1 MTKARCNPLWQPIP
15 CPLSDIEG
23 LESWL
28 GDMAAQGLVP
38 VTIGQNF
45 ARFRCSQPKAVRYRL
60 NAKPAPE
67 TFLES
72 SPGTPD
78 GEERALAQEYGWY
91 YVTAVG
97 DFFLYACEDR
107 DAPELNTDPQV
118 QALSLRYAKRQV
130 FAPAGLLAYWLVTF
144 WVRYAMGVWHT
155 PVIDFVELGWLSFC
169 YLGLLA
175 AALVSVVHNT
185 ALLYRFSARLTRGA
199 EPERHK
205 NWRKGAGRYLVGRVL
220 AALLF
225 VLTIVW
231 TFAGSAMEKSRHGSI
246 PLEDY
251 TAPLPFATLDDYAGQ
266 PTALDADAAPAASFV
281 LVQRLPLAPTFIKY
295 EAHGQAGANGLRG
308 ALYVEYYECITPQ
321 LAQTMYR
328 EGKTNGLHNFPETA
342 ADAANGSIYCRTLV
356 DGNKVLR
363 VLLYQDSKAV
373 PMISLLEKSLG
384 DRTAVLLGERAAADT
399 LILTPRTVS
408 GREMLDAVCM
418 PVGIDPEDVLV
429 LAGGLPM
436 LDMVRASSQSTA
448 AADAPAELRLAAQ
461 KVTLT
466 DAAAGSA
473 VEVLYRMVRDA
484 ENLA

>member
-72 SPGTPD
+72 APGTPD
-78 GEERALAQEYGWY
+78 GEERALAQECGWY

-97 DFFLYACEDR
+97 DFFLYACEDS
-107 DAPELNTDPQV
+107 D
-118 QALSLRYAKRQV
+118 
-130 FAPAGLLAYWLVTF
+130 
-144 WVRYAMGVWHT
+144 AMGVWHT

-185 ALLYRFSARLTRGA
+185 VLLYRFSARLTRGA

-231 TFAGSAMEKSRHGSI
+231 TFAGSAMEKSRRGSI

-266 PTALDADAAPAASFV
+266 PTAPDADAAPAASFV

-342 ADAANGSIYCRTLV
+342 ADAANGFIYCRTLV

-363 VLLYQDSKAV
+363 VLLFQYQEEQI
-373 PMISLLEKSLG
+373 PLQELEAICKSG
-384 DRTAVLLGERAAADT
+384 FAASGE
-399 LILTPRTVS
+399 
-408 GREMLDAVCM
+408 
-418 PVGIDPEDVLV
+418 
-429 LAGGLPM
+429 
-436 LDMVRASSQSTA
+436 
-448 AADAPAELRLAAQ
+448 
-461 KVTLT
+461 
-466 DAAAGSA
+466 SA
-473 VEVLYRMVRDA
+473 
-484 ENLA
+484 

>member
-1 MTKARCNPLWQPIP
+1 
-15 CPLSDIEG
+15 
-23 LESWL
+23 
-28 GDMAAQGLVP
+28 MAAQGLVP

-72 SPGTPD
+72 APGTPD
-78 GEERALAQEYGWY
+78 GEERALAQECGWY

-97 DFFLYACEDR
+97 DFFLYACEDS

-185 ALLYRFSARLTRGA
+185 VLLYRFSARLTRGA

-266 PTALDADAAPAASFV
+266 PVALDADAAPAASFV

-342 ADAANGSIYCRTLV
+342 ADAANGFIYCRTLV

-363 VLLYQDSKAV
+363 VLLYQDSKSV
-373 PMISLLEKSLG
+373 PLISLAEKAIG
-384 DRTAVLLGERAAADT
+384 DRVALLGERIAPDT
-399 LILTPRTVS
+399 LVLTPKRIS
-408 GREMLDAVCM
+408 GREMLDTVCTM
-418 PVGIDPEDVLV
+418 AQVGAEQVLV
-429 LAGGLPM
+429 LAGSQPM
-436 LDMVRASSQSTA
+436 LELVQAVEHSA
-448 AADAPAELRLAAQ
+448 VAADAPAELRLAAGQ
-461 KVTLT
+461 VTLT
-466 DAAAGSA
+466 DAAGGAA
-473 VEVLYRMVRDA
+473 VEVLYRMVRAA
-484 ENLA
+484 EKSV

>member
-67 TFLES
+67 TFLEPA
-72 SPGTPD
+72 PGTPD
-78 GEERALAQEYGWY
+78 GEERALAQECGWY

-97 DFFLYACEDR
+97 DFFLYACEDS

-185 ALLYRFSARLTRGA
+185 VLLYRFSARLTRGA

-321 LAQTMYR
+321 LTQTMYR
-328 EGKTNGLHNFPETA
+328 EGKTNGLHNFPKPPPMPPT
-342 ADAANGSIYCRTLV
+342 
-356 DGNKVLR
+356 
-363 VLLYQDSKAV
+363 V
-373 PMISLLEKSLG
+373 P
-384 DRTAVLLGERAAADT
+384 
-399 LILTPRTVS
+399 
-408 GREMLDAVCM
+408 
-418 PVGIDPEDVLV
+418 
-429 LAGGLPM
+429 
-436 LDMVRASSQSTA
+436 STA
-448 AADAPAELRLAAQ
+448 ARWWTAIKCCGCCCSSTRRNRFPCRSLKRSAKADLLHRVNQLKPAKPAEFLYFFSIQNTKQTAPPPYLAVWGGGA
-461 KVTLT
+461 L
-466 DAAAGSA
+466 
-473 VEVLYRMVRDA
+473 L
-484 ENLA
+484 L